1 MTTPKRRNV
10 PQGKPARTGAGARKR
25 TQPKVSARKYDDGT
39 REGALEL
46 FRDGLSLAD
55 VHRQTGV
62 PKPTLTRWRQ
72 AAGVPNTVN
81 ADRARLAAA
90 TAASLA
96 VRAEARLTMLQQLER
111 NVESAGAILGAL
123 LEAGVE
129 FTDAVAGLDTS
140 RVESFRDPDSG
151 RVSVAVDDP
160 VATAALKRAQAL
172 TQLPVEVRDLVGIH
186 TRGIHDLQLLKGEA
200 TERGTV
206 VVEFALPRPPRPVI
220 DGEVVT

>member
-10 PQGKPARTGAGARKR
+10 PQGKPAKPSSSARKR
-25 TQPKVSARKYDDGT
+25 TQPKASARKYDDGT

-46 FRDGLSLAD
+46 FRDGASLAD

-129 FTDAVAGLDTS
+129 FTDAVAELDPS

-160 VATAALKRAQAL
+160 AATAALKRAQAL

-200 TERGTV
+200 TERGAV

>member
-10 PQGKPARTGAGARKR
+10 PQGKSARAGAVARKR
-25 TQPKVSARKYDDGT
+25 TQTKAPARKYDDGT

-46 FRDGLSLAD
+46 FRDGCALSD
-55 VHRQTGV
+55 VHRETGV

-72 AAGVPNTVN
+72 AAGIPNTVN
-81 ADRARLAAA
+81 KDRARLAAA
-90 TAASLA
+90 TSASLA

-129 FTDAVAGLDTS
+129 FTDAVAGLDPS
-140 RVESFRDPDSG
+140 SVEVFRDPDSG
-151 RVSVAVDDP
+151 RASVAVDDP
-160 VATAALKRAQAL
+160 AATAALKRAQAL

-220 DGEVVT
+220 EGEVVT